1 MRIPCMILLILVA
14 AQARAQVS
22 VDEPPRLESEV
33 AADYPKSALA
43 AGVEATVLFE
53 LDIDASG
60 RVTRAVVRE
69 PSATPEHGFEAAAQ
83 RAIEQFRF
91 APARAQGTAVPV
103 RIGYRYRFVLPPPA
117 PAPSASIAPA
127 DELPPE
133 PEAITTPQAQ
143 GELSGRVLERGT
155 RSPLVGARV
164 LIQRDTEAFEAFTD
178 EHGGFSFYDLAPGTW
193 QLSIGAPGF
202 MESRG
207 PEDVVAHERTDVK
220 LYLER
225 SPDNPYDVIVE
236 AQAPRREVTRH
247 RLSIQEA
254 QSQPGTL
261 GDPLLAVGNLP
272 GVATLPF
279 DPAGLAMRG
288 AAPDESMVYLE
299 GLRMPIFYHFVG
311 LRSIIAPGMLESLEL
326 YPGGAPVQ
334 YGRQLGGVLGVRLK
348 TLDPDRT
355 HGYVDVSML
364 DAGAYVETPITDRI
378 SIAVAARASY
388 IDRVMQALDAPLP
401 RYDDYQLLL
410 HARPARAHRLQ
421 LLYMGSDDAFELDT
435 DDLRE
440 ESAQVTFGTLEA
452 EAHMQHVALAYD
464 YTPTDVLS
472 NHARIGYLHFRSDTT
487 LGSDARINFDYNVLQ
502 LRDVLRLAPSALI
515 SLELGIDAE
524 VGRWGTDVLVA
535 PPPHAGEPQGYVN
548 FAEERRAHREGLDAH
563 TAGGFV
569 SAVIKPL
576 EHLTLV
582 PGLRAD
588 LQPQIRTFTFDPR
601 ISARYAL
608 REELA
613 LKAGTGVHHQSP
625 SIDQSAKRFGNP
637 NLGPERSLQHS
648 AGIEILP
655 LPFLTLELTGFLHQ
669 LDGLAA
675 RSDRVTREGDSLVPL
690 EYESTGEGRA
700 YGLEV
705 MLRQQLAHRLS
716 GWIAY
721 TYSKSERRR
730 VAKDPYR
737 LFDYDQTHSLV
748 LVAAYQLPFHMQL
761 STRFRYRTGQ
771 PTTPVV
777 GSTFVS
783 DTDEYAPTFG
793 ATNSRRLDAF
803 HQLDLRLDKRWVFDR
818 VSLGAYLDVQNVT
831 NRKNAVAV
839 RYNYDYSESAKAA
852 GLPLLTIVGLR
863 ADY

>member
-1 MRIPCMILLILVA
+1 MFLLIFVTVP
-14 AQARAQVS
+14 ARAQVS
-22 VDEPPRLESEV
+22 IDEPPRLESEV
-33 AADYPKSALA
+33 MAEYPESALT

-60 RVTRAVVRE
+60 RVTRAVIQE
-69 PSATPEHGFEAAAQ
+69 SSATPEHGFEAAAQ

-91 APARAQGTAVPV
+91 VPARAQGTAVPV
-103 RIGYRYRFVLPPPA
+103 RIGYRYRFVLPA
-117 PAPSASIAPA
+117 PGAPVAEAAA
-127 DELPPE
+127 DPVAEPE
-133 PEAITTPQAQ
+133 PEARAAPEAQ
-143 GELSGRVLERGT
+143 GELSGSVLERGT

-164 LIQRDTEAFEAFTD
+164 LIQRNTEAYETFSD
-178 EHGGFSFYDLAPGTW
+178 EHGSFSFYDLAPGTW
-193 QLSIGAPGF
+193 QLSIGSPGF
-202 MESRG
+202 IDSRG

-247 RLSIQEA
+247 RLSMQEA

-279 DPAGLAMRG
+279 DPAGLSMRG
-288 AAPDESMVYLE
+288 AAPDESMVYLD
-299 GLRMPIFYHFVG
+299 GLRMPIFYHFIG

-348 TLDPDRT
+348 TLNPDRI

-410 HARPARAHRLQ
+410 NARPSKAHRLQ

-452 EAHMQHVALAYD
+452 EAHMQHVALAHD
-464 YTPTDVLS
+464 YTPSNVVS

-502 LRDVLRLAPSALI
+502 LRDLLRVTPSDFI
-515 SLELGIDAE
+515 DLELGIDAE

-535 PPPHAGEPQGYVN
+535 PPPHDGEPQGYVN
-548 FAEERRAHREGLDAH
+548 FAEERRAHREGVDAH
-563 TAGGFV
+563 AAGGFV
-569 SAVIKPL
+569 SAVIKPV
-576 EHLTLV
+576 ESLTLV
-582 PGLRAD
+582 PGVRAD
-588 LQPQIRTFTFDPR
+588 LQPQIHTLTFDPR

-608 REELA
+608 LDQLA
-613 LKAGTGVHHQSP
+613 FKAGTGVHHQSP
-625 SIDQSAKRFGNP
+625 SLDQAAKRFGNP
-637 NLGPERSLQHS
+637 NLGAERSLQHS
-648 AGIEILP
+648 AGVEVMP
-655 LPFLTLELTGFLHQ
+655 LSFLTLELTGFLHQ

-675 RSDRVTREGDSLVPL
+675 RSDRVKREGDTLVPL
-690 EYESTGEGRA
+690 EYENTGEGRA

-730 VAKDPYR
+730 TANEPYR
-737 LFDYDQTHSLV
+737 LFDYDQTHNLV

-777 GSTFVS
+777 GATFVS

-793 ATNSRRLDAF
+793 ATNSSRLDAF

-818 VSLGAYLDVQNVT
+818 CSLGAYLDVQNVT
-831 NRKNAVAV
+831 NRKNPVAV
-839 RYNYDYSESAKAA
+839 SYNYDYSESAKAS
-852 GLPLLTIVGLR
+852 GVPLLTIVGVR